1 MFHLPASNVY
11 SQKRVDD
18 IGLVLL
24 LMEEILYTTSKNPV
38 NNGIFTISTGFHA
51 GFRTNHPQYHIG
63 LGCYL
68 RHGLQQIFH
77 QPDPP
82 KRNESYSWRKLL
94 PSPVGTCS
102 SWQPL
107 GKTLLRLLE
116 LLVDYISN
124 PTINSKELR
133 E

>member
-82 KRNESYSWRKLL
+82 KE
-94 PSPVGTCS
+94 T
-102 SWQPL
+102 
-107 GKTLLRLLE
+107 
-116 LLVDYISN
+116 N
-124 PTINSKELR
+124 PTVGGSSCHHQLVLVVHDNP
-133 E
+133 